1 MARTRW
7 PMSRRP
13 TERSARPCKGQSVP
27 MAFNADRQ
35 HDGRQGGNSRK
46 DEEIGT
52 FDPSMH
58 DLEIF
63 SQSKRK
69 DDNQKD
75 EQPDRQIGDLAIGG
89 GLDVP
94 IAFSDQPTGAKK
106 RVAETQPD
114 AAKCGERTEPAKIAA
129 GVLAVCERQ
138 TLNQCA
144 NGHALDKCRDQRA
157 AEKAEVPDPAHPL
170 RLVAKLERHTAKD
183 Q

>member
-1 MARTRW
+1 MAKTRG
-7 PMSRRP
+7 PLSKSP
-13 TERSARPCKGQSVP
+13 KEGTAGQGKGQSVP
-27 MAFNADRQ
+27 MAFKADRQ

-75 EQPDRQIGDLAIGG
+75 EQPDRQIGDLAISG
-89 GLDVP
+89 GLDAP

-129 GVLAVCERQ
+129 GVLAACEPQ
-138 TLNQCA
+138 TLNQRA
-144 NGHALDKCRDQRA
+144 NGHALDKCR
-157 AEKAEVPDPAHPL
+157 
-170 RLVAKLERHTAKD
+170 
-183 Q
+183 